1 MDTAILFKE
10 HAAKAGIKI
19 DVVREPADGYW
30 TNVWMKKDWSFS
42 FWNGR
47 PTEDWMFSLA
57 YAGDAAW
64 NECFWKNEK
73 FDKLLVEAR
82 AELDENK
89 RREMY
94 TEMQQIV
101 RDEGGSIIPMF
112 ATDFQAASV
121 KLGHGKVAANYEC
134 DGFKVSYKDLATF
147 GTDT

>member
-1 MDTAILFKE
+1 MGKEKATKTGIRSFATGGWKYDPEKARHYLKKAGLENHVFKIHPSDAAFEGAVDTAILFKE

-47 PTEDWMFSLA
+47 PTEDWTFSLA

-73 FDKLLVEAR
+73 FDYAKIADRYLKIYE
-82 AELDENK
+82 E
-89 RREMY
+89 
-94 TEMQQIV
+94 
-101 RDEGGSIIPMF
+101 
-112 ATDFQAASV
+112 
-121 KLGHGKVAANYEC
+121 VA
-134 DGFKVSYKDLATF
+134 K
-147 GTDT
+147 